1 MPSMWIHQTRE
12 LLAIDLRTYG
22 EDELAAKVSE
32 LTDDQM
38 KQIGE
43 RAAEYACTG
52 MLLARAVALAAI
64 EFLEGRPR
72 EPKWKR
78 RKLKGIYPG
87 A

>member
-22 EDELAAKVSE
+22 EEALAAKVPD

-38 KQIGE
+38 KRIGE
-43 RAAEYACTG
+43 RAAENACTG
-52 MLLARAVALAAI
+52 MLLARAAALAAI
-64 EFLEGRPR
+64 EVLEGRPR
-72 EPKWKR
+72 EPRWKR